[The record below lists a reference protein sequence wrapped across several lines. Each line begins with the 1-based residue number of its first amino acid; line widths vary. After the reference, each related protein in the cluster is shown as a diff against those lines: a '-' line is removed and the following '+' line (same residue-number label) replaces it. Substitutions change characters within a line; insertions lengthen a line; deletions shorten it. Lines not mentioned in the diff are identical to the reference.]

1 MKGAVNCRLKIRPFA
16 DLTILRLSVKQ
27 MFLAGNE
34 PQGAL
39 ICHSQG
45 EMRSPRTHFTVYQ
58 RSELEKIFR
67 QFKVHLSSETHIIIT
82 NTRNFRADH
91 SGKSLS

>member
-1 MKGAVNCRLKIRPFA
+1 MKGAVNCKLKIRPFA

-27 MFLAGNE
+27 MFLAGKE
-34 PQGAL
+34 PQGAM
-39 ICHSQG
+39 IYHSQE

-67 QFKVHLSSETHIIIT
+67 QSKYISALKRT
-82 NTRNFRADH
+82 
-91 SGKSLS
+91 SLSQILGISEQAIQVNH